1 MASRAPRSM
10 SRSSK
15 SKKSKGKK
23 RIVKTRRSRN
33 RMMGRSYRAALNLNS
48 VFRDDYISERFQM
61 MERVIKHKER
71 LIEMLPTMGT
81 LMAWAAQNPN
91 PSINRA
97 AKWTLKMM
105 LINGGDVNITDL
117 LNTFIREQNERHAD
131 AQMALYTSNINL
143 SDDADTSRIFYE
155 YYTNDASDIDE
166 LKKLLGETEFLRR
179 EEIFKEGSN
188 EFKQIILSLFA
199 IKREMTA
206 LDNEPRINEPDSV
219 LHIPNH

>member
-61 MERVIKHKER
+61 MERVIKHKKR
-71 LIEMLPTMGT
+71 LNEMLPTMGT

-131 AQMALYTSNINL
+131 AQMALYNPNINL

>member
-143 SDDADTSRIFYE
+143 SDDADTSRIFFE

-166 LKKLLGETEFLRR
+166 LKKLLGDTEFLRR